1 VLHDAGGD
9 VTHGQECAACLGRFA
24 GREEQGALVLR
35 AEFLFQEGGELR
47 GAANTTKVPDRGP
60 TCEGPC
66 AMGAISVGG
75 FSRRRT
81 LVALAG
87 DA

>member
-1 VLHDAGGD
+1 MRRQGSMAEAPADEWNENARVIPPA
-9 VTHGQECAACLGRFA
+9 TERAARTT
-24 GREEQGALVLR
+24 
-35 AEFLFQEGGELR
+35 R

-60 TCEGPC
+60 TCEGPH